1 MVRDAITIHK
11 RDNVATAIRDLSLNS
26 KANIEFQGKIITVRT
41 NQVIPFG
48 HKFALQIIPQ
58 GERVIKYGEAI
69 GVATKNIQPGEHVHT
84 HNVISQRGR

>member
-26 KANIEFQGKIITVRT
+26 KANIEFQGKIKTVRT

-48 HKFALQIIPQ
+48 HKFALQLIPK
-58 GERVIKYGEAI
+58 GKRVIKYGEVL
-69 GVATKNIQPGEHVHT
+69 GVAIENIQPGEHVHT